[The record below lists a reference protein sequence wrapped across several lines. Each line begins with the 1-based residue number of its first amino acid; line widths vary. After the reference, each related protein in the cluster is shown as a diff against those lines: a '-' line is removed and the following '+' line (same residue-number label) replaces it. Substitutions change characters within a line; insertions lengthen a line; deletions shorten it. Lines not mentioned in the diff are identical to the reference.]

1 MTFFAEE
8 LCPELVSITKISG
21 SRDIFA
27 IAYLMIS
34 NNATNIFEA
43 LYKHNLP
50 VMSRNVEMIYL
61 RKLTNEVLSY
71 VLHGSWL

>member
-1 MTFFAEE
+1 MYIATLETCHCHRVKTQIVTFFAEE

-43 LYKHNLP
+43 LYKHDLP
-50 VMSRNVEMIYL
+50 VMS
-61 RKLTNEVLSY
+61 
-71 VLHGSWL
+71 